1 MTRIRRLEP
10 KAREAIRNK
19 LYEMGE
25 VETEEAMDIVRPHYQ
40 HDAKAAYERD
50 LRRTTQQIISS
61 IRDDKGARTTFA
73 CDVEGVHK
81 YVNIDASNDVDS
93 LRSVDA
99 QLRTKL
105 EGLRI
110 SSAKASK
117 RRLEVEGQ
125 MSMDLEKMAV
135 NQETSTNGHA

>member
-1 MTRIRRLEP
+1 MLSILNWMRLAHIFLIDNFQNG
-10 KAREAIRNK
+10 KQ
-19 LYEMGE
+19 YEG
-25 VETEEAMDIVRPHYQ
+25 
-40 HDAKAAYERD
+40 
-50 LRRTTQQIISS
+50 
-61 IRDDKGARTTFA
+61 
-73 CDVEGVHK
+73 
-81 YVNIDASNDVDS
+81 ASNDVDS

-125 MSMDLEKMAV
+125 MSMDLEKMAG
-135 NQETSTNGHA
+135 N